1 MEVDLRKYELLLKL
15 FLVLLAV
22 ICTWFGACS
31 YLNKKTGLPD
41 NNPIEETLEVYI
53 EDQTG
58 LEIDLSDTPE

>member
-15 FLVLLAV
+15 FLMLVAV
-22 ICTWFGACS
+22 ICIWFGACS

-41 NNPIEETLEVYI
+41 NNPFEEAIEIYI

-58 LEIDLSDTPE
+58 LDIDLSDMPE